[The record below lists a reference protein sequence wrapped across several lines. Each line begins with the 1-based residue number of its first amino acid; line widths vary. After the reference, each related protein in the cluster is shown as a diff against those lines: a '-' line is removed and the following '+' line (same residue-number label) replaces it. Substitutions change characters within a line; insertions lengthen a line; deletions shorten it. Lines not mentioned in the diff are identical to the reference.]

1 MQCSVAA
8 ELGMVDPVAV
18 ARHLRN
24 MNDLSPERPDKFR
37 AYRARKKAAGLR
49 EIRLWV
55 PDVHA
60 PGFWEQSV
68 REAEL
73 LKNHPS
79 EEETSQWIE
88 ALIAEDPGMFD

>member
-8 ELGMVDPVAV
+8 ELGMVDHVAV
-18 ARHLRN
+18 ARYLRN
-24 MNDLSPERPDKFR
+24 VNDLSPERPDKFR

-55 PDVHA
+55 PDTRTKE
-60 PGFWEQSV
+60 FWEKSV
-68 REAEL
+68 RAAEA

-88 ALIAEDPGMFD
+88 ALIAEDPDMFD